1 MINKKFLKN
10 AVLLFWSLGLAGSIQ
25 MTGHASDAVMS
36 YIDNYKGIAV
46 AEMERTGVP
55 ASIKLAQA
63 ILESNMGRSE
73 LASQANNHF
82 GIKCGNNWN
91 GKEYYLEDD
100 DTDDSGNMVPSCFRV
115 FSSEYESFVAHS
127 EFLLASK
134 RYAFLFDYDKK
145 DYKSW
150 AYGLRKAG
158 YATDRQ
164 YPYKLI
170 SIIERYN
177 LSRYDREEK
186 MMATVTKKE
195 STSEDSPNVKE
206 DTRLAKS
213 NSSLYPD
220 KAMNAKYNQGTNNKV
235 PFIIANGGETL
246 SDIAAFTRVKVSELL
261 EINEALGY
269 ENIVLDKGEV
279 VYLKNKKGKYSG
291 NEEFH
296 LVQEGETMYTISQL
310 YGLKLVNLYARNKM
324 PRGSEPVPGAK
335 IYLKATPSKE
345 DRPAYHKHPRKD
357 EGTILFGDDFLTSIK

>member
-1 MINKKFLKN
+1 M
-10 AVLLFWSLGLAGSIQ
+10 LLFWSLGLAGSIQ
-25 MTGHASDAVMS
+25 ITGHASDVVMS
-36 YIDNYKGIAV
+36 YVDNYKGIAV

-82 GIKCGNNWN
+82 GIKCGNNWT

-100 DTDDSGNMVPSCFRV
+100 DTDESGKMVPSCFRV

-127 EFLLASK
+127 EFLMASK
-134 RYAFLFDYDKK
+134 RYSFLFEYDKK

-177 LSRYDREEK
+177 LQRYDSEERMIAK
-186 MMATVTKKE
+186 ATINE
-195 STSEDSPNVKE
+195 SKSEDNPDEIKGE
-206 DTRLAKS
+206 RLIQS
-213 NSSLYPD
+213 NSSLYPT
-220 KAMNAKYNQGTNNKV
+220 KATNAKYDQGTKNKV
-235 PFIIANGGETL
+235 PFILANGGETL
-246 SDIAAFTRVKVSELL
+246 SEIAAITRVKVEDLL

-291 NEEFH
+291 KEEFH
-296 LVQEGETMYTISQL
+296 MVQEGETMYTISQL

-324 PRGSEPVPGAK
+324 PRGSEPVPGSK
-335 IYLKATPSKE
+335 IFLKATPSRD
-345 DRPAYHKHPRKD
+345 DRPAYYKHPRKE